1 MECQLAVIGSGPAGL
16 TAAVYAS
23 RAKLRTI
30 VIEGPQP
37 GGQLMTTTN
46 VENWPG
52 NVSIPGPDLM
62 INMRSHAEACGA
74 ELLMESVTAVD
85 LTKRPFV
92 LTTDA
97 GKTITAQAVIVGTG
111 ATSKLLKCPGEKEYW
126 AKGVSTCATCDG
138 PFFEGKNIVIVGGG
152 NTAVTEAE
160 HLTHFAKSVTV
171 VHILD
176 ALTANDPIKDKVLA
190 HPKAKFIYSSTVVEI
205 KGDGSHVTEVVLEH
219 QKTKER
225 SILATQGVF
234 IAIGFNPNTGLFKGQ
249 LAMDTYGYLTV
260 TNHTRT
266 SVPGVFAAG
275 DVSDYR
281 YRQAITSA
289 GVGCMA
295 ALDAQAFLA
304 EHKIG

>member
-1 MECQLAVIGSGPAGL
+1 MEYQLVVIGSGPAGL
-16 TAAVYAS
+16 TAAIYAS
-23 RAKLRTI
+23 RAKLSTI
-30 VIEGPQP
+30 VFEGTQP

-62 INMRSHAEACGA
+62 INMRAHAEACGA
-74 ELLMESVTAVD
+74 QLVMESVVEVD
-85 LTKRPFV
+85 FSKRPF
-92 LTTDA
+92 TIKTD
-97 GKTITAQAVIVGTG
+97 GGREVKAQTVVVGTG
-111 ATSKLLKCPGEKEYW
+111 ATSKRLGCPGEQEYW

-138 PFFEGKNIVIVGGG
+138 PFFEGKDIVIVGGG

-160 HLTHFAKSVTV
+160 HLLHFAKSVTV

-190 HPKAKFIYSSTVVEI
+190 HPKASFIYNSTVVEVR
-205 KGDGSHVTEVVLEH
+205 GDAARVTSVVIEN

-225 SILATQGVF
+225 REVPTQGVF

-249 LAMDTYGYLTV
+249 LAMDAYGYLTV
-260 TNHTRT
+260 TGHTRT

-275 DVSDYR
+275 DVSDFR

-295 ALDAQAFLA
+295 ALDCQAFIA
-304 EHKIG
+304 SGT